1 MPKTKG
7 SPADARTR
15 ILEAASEVVRR
26 EGALSLTLEAVA
38 HKAGVSKGGL
48 LYHFPSKEALV
59 RGLLEHHLDQFERA
73 LDETGQPFAEA
84 YVQLGSYDG
93 SRGLF
98 SGMLAALALSP
109 ELLEAVRQRYRSW
122 QRRLPQS
129 AEVWVAMLAT
139 DGLFVAEVLG
149 IGTPQGEFR
158 EQVLR
163 RMLEL
168 SRGKP

>member
-1 MPKTKG
+1 MPKAKDP
-7 SPADARTR
+7 PADARTR

-26 EGALSLTLEAVA
+26 KGALALTLEAVA

-59 RGLLEHHLDQFERA
+59 RGLLEYHLDQFERA
-73 LDETGQPFAEA
+73 LEKTGQPFAEA
-84 YVQLGSYDG
+84 YVRLGSHDG
-93 SRGLF
+93 SQGLF
-98 SGMLAALALSP
+98 TGMLAALALSP
-109 ELLEAVRQRYRSW
+109 ELLQVVRERYQSW
-122 QRRLPQS
+122 QRRLPHS

-149 IGTPQGEFR
+149 IDTPQGEFR

-163 RMLEL
+163 QMLEL